1 MKNKD
6 FDLSIRVDTQF
17 PSIPESTYAIGI
29 LDVIDFLVVDL
40 TEQLKEENRCFGIVK
55 SYLKSISDAYSK
67 IYPDMTDD
75 DIEVYGKILY
85 LLKPLLR
92 KEYKRLVNKKLSPA
106 DSIICIIKKL
116 LNIIEEVPE
125 FIYRKELGTVKKV
138 IDRLYDNIRNRSKK
152 DSLFNLANTIRTFMS
167 EGKVGKHCLGKFT
180 IKDIEIKKELLSGN
194 NTRFTIGEE
203 NKILEI
209 DIM

>member
-6 FDLSIRVDTQF
+6 FDLSIRVDIQF
-17 PSIPESTYAIGI
+17 PEIPESTYAIGI

-55 SYLKSISDAYSK
+55 SYLKSISDAYGK
-67 IYPDMTDD
+67 IYPDVTED
-75 DIEVYGKILY
+75 DIEVYGRILY

-92 KEYKRLVNKKLSPA
+92 KEFKRLVNKKLSHA
-106 DSIICIIKKL
+106 DSIICIIRKL
-116 LNIIEEVPE
+116 LIIIEEVPE
-125 FIYRKELGTVKKV
+125 FIYKKELGTIKKV

-167 EGKVGKHCLGKFT
+167 EGKVGKYCLDKFT
-180 IKDIEIKKELLSGN
+180 VKDVEIKKEPLSGN
-194 NTRFTIGEE
+194 NTKFDIGDN
-203 NKILEI
+203 NKILEV
-209 DIM
+209 DMM

>member
-1 MKNKD
+1 MKSKD

-17 PSIPESTYAIGI
+17 PSISSPIYAIGI

-55 SYLKSISDAYSK
+55 SYLKSINDAYSK
-67 IYPDMTDD
+67 IYPNITED

-106 DSIICIIKKL
+106 DSIICIIRKL

-125 FIYRKELGTVKKV
+125 FIYKKELGTIKKV

-167 EGKVGKHCLGKFT
+167 EGKIGKHCLDKFT
-180 IKDIEIKKELLSGN
+180 IKDIEVKKEPLSGN
-194 NTRFTIGEE
+194 STRFTTGDE
-203 NKILEI
+203 NKILEV